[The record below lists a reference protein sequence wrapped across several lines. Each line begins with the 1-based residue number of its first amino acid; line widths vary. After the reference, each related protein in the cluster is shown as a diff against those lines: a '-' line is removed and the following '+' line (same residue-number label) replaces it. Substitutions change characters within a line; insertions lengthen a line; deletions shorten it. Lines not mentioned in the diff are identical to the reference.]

1 MTDKTAHNDSGLAVP
16 EPVVAEPAGVGR
28 TGAAA
33 SDLPTVETVTTT
45 QFAFRRA
52 ARRVLATGVVLAV
65 LALAGGAIVGGP
77 AWVGAVWGAGA
88 GAVLTLVTAASLL
101 VDWDRF
107 PLLASAGVA
116 VSFGAKVLVMVVVV
130 AAARGYRESMSGA
143 WFFLSFAVILL
154 SVTAV
159 EVLGL
164 ARTRT
169 LTVEPARK
177 ISGT

>member
-1 MTDKTAHNDSGLAVP
+1 MPGRNSSQVP
-16 EPVVAEPAGVGR
+16 GR
-28 TGAAA
+28 PDTPESAAA
-33 SDLPTVETVTTT
+33 SSSSASSGPTT
-45 QFAFRRA
+45 QAAFRRT
-52 ARRVLATGVVLAV
+52 ARLVLATGLVLAA
-65 LALAGGAIVGGP
+65 LALAGGALVGGP
-77 AWVGAVWGAGA
+77 AWVGAAWGGGA
-88 GAVLTLVTAASLL
+88 GAVLTLVTAVSLA

-130 AAARGYRESMSGA
+130 VAARGYREEMSGS

-164 ARTRT
+164 ARART

-177 ISGT
+177 TSGT